1 MEGGEVREGAVQP
14 SPGRL
19 PCTVSPSCVASPSLV
34 LNPCRVLPWPALA
47 PSRFPPWSSSS
58 PEARRRVAI
67 AVLDVLDVIDVLDV
81 LDVIDVLDVLDVIDV
96 LVHVIGVTNALGL
109 QETAER
115 ERKGAGDAWREAAV
129 AAASRDERAAVTAVA
144 ALSSSTNASA
154 KMPLRGQDLAST
166 PSHLESAAGTPK
178 APHTAPSLSL
188 SLSPPRGTVPA
199 ASQPR
204 EVCECEGTCC
214 NGCNG
219 VGRQAGG
226 RQDGVAGAS
235 WRLALPSCCSSS
247 SSIAS
252 LALLPSRR
260 ASFS

>member
-58 PEARRRVAI
+58 PEARRRVAF
-67 AVLDVLDVIDVLDV
+67 
-81 LDVIDVLDVLDVIDV
+81 DVLDVLDVIDV